1 MPGPISVGSY
11 REDDVSILLTD
22 LSSTRHGALNGRYEH
37 SSRAVPAH
45 LFPLPEYQPTASYL
59 ATIPALIASSAD
71 RVALLCAALAELILG
86 RHGPELVIVSIARA
100 GTPVGVLLKRWIRY
114 CHGQVVPHYSV
125 SVANGAGLDVNAV
138 SWLCRRHNPDSL
150 QFVDAWTSKGTISNI
165 LKSAVSEL
173 HIPGLDPSLAV
184 LADIASCTDLF
195 ATREDVLI
203 PHACLGATMSGLLS
217 RPFVNPQLKSGDGF
231 HAVIS
236 YSEWAKNDLSNI
248 YIEMISSRYPKIL
261 EQVPLVVQ
269 DVLHCPQ
276 PDKRGM
282 REAFNIARR
291 YGAVDFDLVN
301 IGTSESTRAFL
312 RRTPRLL
319 LVDPYAGEQIMHL
332 LQLAH
337 ERNVPVRQEP
347 GMPFRAALL

>member
-1 MPGPISVGSY
+1 MPGPISIGSY

-22 LSSTRHGALNGRYEH
+22 LSGTRHGGSHAWGAQLNWD
-37 SSRAVPAH
+37 VPAH
-45 LFPLPEYQPTASYL
+45 LLPSSEYQPTADYL
-59 ATIPALIASSAD
+59 TTVRALLASSAD
-71 RVALLCAALAELILG
+71 RVALLCATLAELILN
-86 RHGPELVIVSIARA
+86 RHGQELVIVSIARA

-114 CHGQVVPHYSV
+114 CHGQAVPHYSV

-138 SWLCRRHNPDSL
+138 NWLCRRHDPGSL

-217 RPFVNPQLKSGDGF
+217 RPFVNPQLKNGEGF

-236 YSEWAKNDLSNI
+236 YDEWAENDLSNI

-261 EQVPLVVQ
+261 EQVPLGVQ
-269 DVLHCPQ
+269 GVLRCPQ

-291 YGAVDFDLVN
+291 YGAADLDLVN

-312 RRTPRLL
+312 RRTPELL
-319 LVDPYAGEQIMHL
+319 LVDPHAGEQIMHL

-337 ERNVPVRQEP
+337 ERKVPVRQESS
-347 GMPFRAALL
+347 MPFRAALL